1 MKTVKLL
8 IVAIVAIAFH
18 AQAFAQG
25 QMVMATGPIGGA
37 WYPIGTAFVSL
48 LQAKA
53 GVAFTQQPGG
63 GVSNVLNVG
72 AGKSQLGFTTS
83 SVAGSAIHGTDDFA
97 NRPQKD
103 LRLIAALYPQELV
116 IVTFADSP
124 IHSIEDIKGHVLQT
138 TARGTSTEL
147 LVRRLVEANGLT
159 YKDFKSVN
167 FSNLTDGA
175 NQMKDG
181 QIDAMAQLLA
191 NPASFALDLESSKP
205 IRLVPVSD
213 AVATKV
219 VQAHPGYVKTV
230 IKGGTY
236 ASVKSDTP
244 TVGEPVLLVARAA
257 LDEGLVYKITK
268 TLFENRDDVAKVHG
282 VMKNFTP
289 AFAVAS
295 PVIPIHPGA
304 LRYYREIHAVK

>member
-1 MKTVKLL
+1 MKPFKLAV
-8 IVAIVAIAFH
+8 VALFASLAS
-18 AQAFAQG
+18 AGAWAQG

-37 WYPIGTAFVSL
+37 WYPIGTAFVSIL
-48 LQAKA
+48 EGKA

-72 AGKSQLGFTTS
+72 AGKAQLGFTTS

-97 NRPQKD
+97 KRPQKD
-103 LRLIAALYPQELV
+103 LRLIAALYPQELA

-124 IHSIEDIKGHVLQT
+124 IHSVSDIKGHVLQT

-147 LVRRLVEANGLT
+147 LVRRVVEANGLT

-219 VQAHPGYVKTV
+219 VNEHPGYVKTV
-230 IKGGTY
+230 IKGGSY
-236 ASVKSDTP
+236 ASVKTDTP
-244 TVGEPVLLVARAA
+244 TIGEPVLLVARAD
-257 LDEGLVYKITK
+257 LDDALVYKITK
-268 TLFENRDDVAKVHG
+268 TLFENRNDIAQVHS
-282 VMKNFTP
+282 VMRTFTP
-289 AFAVAS
+289 QFAAAT

-304 LRYYREIHAVK
+304 LRYYKEVHAVQ

>member
-1 MKTVKLL
+1 MKVAKAL
-8 IVAIVAIAFH
+8 IGALGLCALIAPSW
-18 AQAFAQG
+18 AQN

-37 WYPIGTAFVSL
+37 WYPIGTAFVSIL
-48 LQAKA
+48 EAKA
-53 GVAFTQQPGG
+53 GIAFTQQPGG

-72 AGKSQLGFTTS
+72 SGKSQLAFTTS

-97 NRPQKD
+97 KRPQNK
-103 LRLIAALYPQELV
+103 LRLIAALYPQELA
-116 IVTFADSP
+116 IVVFADSP
-124 IHSIEDIKGHVLQT
+124 IHSVQDIKGQVLQT

-147 LVRRLVEANGLT
+147 LVRRVIEANGLT

-167 FSNLTDGA
+167 YSNLTDGA

-205 IRLVPVSD
+205 IRLIPVSD
-213 AVATKV
+213 EVATKV
-219 VQAHPGYVKTV
+219 VDAHPGYVKTV

-236 ASVKSDTP
+236 ASVKADTP
-244 TVGEPVLLVARAA
+244 TVGEPVLLVAGAD
-257 LDEGLVYKITK
+257 LDEALVYKITK
-268 TLFENRDDVAKVHG
+268 VLFENRNGIAQVHS
-282 VMKNFTP
+282 VMRNFTP

-304 LRYYREIHAVK
+304 LRYYKEIHAVQ